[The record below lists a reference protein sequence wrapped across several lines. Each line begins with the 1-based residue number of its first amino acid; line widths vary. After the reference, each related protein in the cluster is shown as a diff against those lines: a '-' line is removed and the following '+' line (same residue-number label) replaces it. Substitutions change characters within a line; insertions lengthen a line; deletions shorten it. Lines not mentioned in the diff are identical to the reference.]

1 MCFKKLKENLDFK
14 RDAKLIL
21 PLGAFICACLGA
33 FLPNTED
40 ILISILFPI
49 ITALIGYYGATRGK
63 GMDEGEVKALA
74 AGEKNENTLGLRS
87 GFIRASFCILTII
100 IAIFLVSF
108 LPDTWGT
115 EPYIL
120 MFAVAG
126 EFLVIT
132 VPTKLGM

>member
-1 MCFKKLKENLDFK
+1 MKFDFS

-33 FLPNTED
+33 FLPNTEA

-63 GMDEGEVKALA
+63 GMNQEEVKALQ
-74 AGEKNENTLGLRS
+74 AGEKNLNTLELRS
-87 GFIRASFCILTII
+87 GFIRAFFCILTVI

-108 LPDTWGT
+108 LPETWGT
-115 EPYIL
+115 ERYIL

-126 EFLVIT
+126 EFLGIT